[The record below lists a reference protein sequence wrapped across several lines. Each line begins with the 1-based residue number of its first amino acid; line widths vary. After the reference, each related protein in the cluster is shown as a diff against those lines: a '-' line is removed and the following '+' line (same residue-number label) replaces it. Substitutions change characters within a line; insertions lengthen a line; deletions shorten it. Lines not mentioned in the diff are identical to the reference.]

1 MWKSCGGFYFFWH
14 RFMAAFGNY
23 FFGAVLFLF
32 GAYSVLLANISLVY
46 VIK

>member
-1 MWKSCGGFYFFWH
+1 MEKLWGFSFPLAQVYGCIWQL
-14 RFMAAFGNY
+14 
-23 FFGAVLFLF
+23 FFGAVLFIF